1 MIAQE
6 HEFGFVFVSVVNQEF
21 IALGDDRNI
30 ATHSLHKKA
39 NPVDHVV
46 GGEIRGRR
54 CENKI
59 KNAICFYSHSVA
71 NRIIFTQWRVVKS
84 MKYSSRSVQNN
95 EV

>member
-39 NPVDHVV
+39 NPVDHAVEKLEAV
-46 GGEIRGRR
+46 DARIKP
-54 CENKI
+54 KI
-59 KNAICFYSHSVA
+59 QYVFTAIPLQIASFSH
-71 NRIIFTQWRVVKS
+71 RVVKS